1 MTTRPHRARRLL
13 RLAARLAVLA
23 GLIGLAA
30 PAGALAG
37 EYTVSPA
44 CADWE
49 LQRHPAADASAGADG
64 CSFILR
70 NSVQAG
76 APPAARG
83 DAARWLYNAPPNTRI
98 TYAKVFGRLA
108 QGASG
113 WTSAI
118 TLDRAFRFECHFN
131 CSEQNYAG
139 NGSTVDNPST
149 QLALE
154 VRCAD
159 SGGCPRDRVYAEVY
173 AVSRTVEI
181 HIEDLDAP
189 GVSVTGG
196 SIFDGWRKGAAT
208 LSYDAGDNVGIRS
221 AAAVVDG
228 SPQGEQQR
236 PCDFS
241 RKIPCP
247 NGGGRFELDTRK
259 LSDGAHEVS
268 VHATDSASNPGRAA
282 ARRALIDNTA
292 PAAPLELS
300 VAGGEGWRR
309 ENTFDVTWVSPK
321 QDAAPITGLA
331 YRLCPENT
339 PLEQTDGCGEIQ
351 TATKLEPVDANDAS
365 KGTRVQGL
373 KVPNAGAHQARFFL
387 RDEAGNASE
396 TTAVARTLRYDP
408 NPPSVVFLGQ
418 DPGDPARVRV
428 RASDVTSGIARGEI
442 EAQKEGESIWRQLP
456 VEPALDGFSAVL
468 DDEVLPEGTY
478 LLRARAVDQAGNE
491 ASSNQRDDG
500 AVATLRLP
508 VRLPSE
514 LQVGARGKRS
524 CEGRGKRRRCRS
536 KLRSRVGLNYGAT
549 TTLHGRLR
557 ASGQPVGGAAVE
569 VWRQIKLPG
578 APLERIDTVQTSA
591 TGRFSLR
598 APEGPARLLRFRY
611 PGTRQVRG
619 ATGDVRL
626 RVRGATT
633 FKPARNRV
641 LNGEYVTV
649 RGRVQGRPLPDTGKL
664 VELQVYIRRQWR
676 TFAQP
681 RAKPS
686 GRWEHRYRF
695 SQIRRSTRFRFR
707 ARLRSEPGY
716 PYATGTSRVRR
727 ILVRGGR

>member
-1 MTTRPHRARRLL
+1 MTTRPRRARRLL

-30 PAGALAG
+30 PAGAVAG
-37 EYTVSPA
+37 EYTVSRA
-44 CADWE
+44 CADWD

-83 DAARWLYNAPPNTRI
+83 DAARWLYNAPANTRI
-98 TYAKVFGRLA
+98 IYASIFANLEARD
-108 QGASG
+108 G
-113 WTSAI
+113 WTSAV
-118 TLDRAFRFECHFN
+118 TLDRGFRFECPTTACFSN
-131 CSEQNYAG
+131 TYAG
-139 NGSTVDNPST
+139 TGGTLEYPST

-154 VRCAD
+154 VRCAA
-159 SGGCPRDRVYAEVY
+159 SSCPRDRVYAQVN
-173 AVSRTVEI
+173 AFPGTAQI
-181 HIEDLDAP
+181 TIEDLGAP

-196 SIFDGWRKGAAT
+196 SIFDGWRSGTAAV
-208 LSYDAGDNVGIRS
+208 SYDAGDNVGIRS

-236 PCDFS
+236 ACDFS

-259 LSDGAHEVS
+259 FSDGAHEVS
-268 VHATDSASNPGRAA
+268 VHATDSASNLGRAA
-282 ARRALIDNTA
+282 GRRALIDNTA

-331 YRLCPENT
+331 YRLCPENS
-339 PLEQTDGCGEIQ
+339 PLEQSDGCGEIQ

-387 RDEAGNASE
+387 RDAAGNASE

-408 NPPSVVFLGQ
+408 NPPSVVFFGQ
-418 DPGDPARVRV
+418 DRGDPARVRV

-442 EAQKEGESIWRQLP
+442 EAQREGESIWRQLP

-514 LQVGARGKRS
+514 LRVGARGRRS

-549 TTLHGRLR
+549 TTLHGRLQ

-611 PGTRQVRG
+611 PGTRQLRG

-641 LNGEYVTV
+641 LNGGYVTV

-727 ILVRGGR
+727 IFVRGGR